1 MMSAEPQ
8 YEVVSP
14 VGQSNV
20 EVKPISPRLPSLEG
34 KKIGF
39 EWNQFAN
46 GPILADALEDL
57 LGRQFRG
64 IHFTR
69 LPPGNGVKWGEIL
82 HFDDHVGTI
91 VKESGVDAAIVFIG
105 G

>member
-1 MMSAEPQ
+1 MSAEPL

-14 VGQSNV
+14 VGQSSV
-20 EVKPISPRLPSLEG
+20 EVKPPSPRLSSLEG
-34 KKIGF
+34 KKIGL

-57 LGRQFRG
+57 LGKQFPG
-64 IHFTR
+64 IQFNR
-69 LPPGNGVKWGEIL
+69 LPPGRGVKWGEML
-82 HFDDHVGTI
+82 HFDDHVGAI